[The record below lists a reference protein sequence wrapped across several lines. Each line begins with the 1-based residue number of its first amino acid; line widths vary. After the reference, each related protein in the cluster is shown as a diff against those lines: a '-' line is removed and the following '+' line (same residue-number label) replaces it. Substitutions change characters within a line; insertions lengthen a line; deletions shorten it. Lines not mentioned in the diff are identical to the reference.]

1 MAATHATRGSEG
13 WRRMRLT
20 RSVFSRPRRCQV
32 FPPSSVLKTPS
43 PTETLLRGLLSPVPT
58 QTTSEL
64 LGSMARAPID
74 ATGWSSKTGSQVRPP
89 LTDFQ
94 TPPLAEPIQTRFGSL
109 AHPSTTA
116 IRPLIAAGPIA
127 RAFIP
132 ASRDGSTAARAGP
145 ARSARPRTRPSFS
158 FMRDTSTSRTDGT
171 EPTGAETV
179 RATFPRG
186 RRMEDEESAR
196 RRNRVSWHS
205 VPQSVH
211 RTSNDEEASMIR
223 KNLAG
228 LMIVM
233 VGLVS
238 TAVWAQT
245 ADELI
250 EKNIQAKGGREKIK
264 AIKTLRMTGKMGLG
278 QGIEAPVTLEMARP
292 DKMRL
297 EFVVQGMTGI
307 QTYDGKE
314 GWMLMPFM
322 GKTDPEPI
330 AGKEDLEGTPAYKLK
345 ITKKNGD
352 TGYYWLDADSFLVFK
367 ASGKTTVN
375 GQEIEGETYFGDYK
389 ESGGVMFAHS
399 VENKAVGQPG
409 TMTITIDKIE
419 VNPDLPAEHFGKPE
433 AAKPAAA
440 KP

>member
-1 MAATHATRGSEG
+1 
-13 WRRMRLT
+13 
-20 RSVFSRPRRCQV
+20 
-32 FPPSSVLKTPS
+32 
-43 PTETLLRGLLSPVPT
+43 
-58 QTTSEL
+58 
-64 LGSMARAPID
+64 
-74 ATGWSSKTGSQVRPP
+74 
-89 LTDFQ
+89 
-94 TPPLAEPIQTRFGSL
+94 
-109 AHPSTTA
+109 
-116 IRPLIAAGPIA
+116 
-127 RAFIP
+127 
-132 ASRDGSTAARAGP
+132 
-145 ARSARPRTRPSFS
+145 
-158 FMRDTSTSRTDGT
+158 
-171 EPTGAETV
+171 
-179 RATFPRG
+179 
-186 RRMEDEESAR
+186 MEDEESAR

-330 AGKEDLEGTPAYKLK
+330 AGKQLESIQEQADFDGLLMDYKDKGHKVELVGKEDLEGTPAYKLK

-352 TGYYWLDADSFLVFK
+352 TGYYWLDADSFLDLK